1 MESTWV
7 PAGSE
12 PFGVSGGAFGVRE
25 RERERER
32 FEWQGEQLVSP
43 EEHWKCPVEQLERQE
58 EHLECPEE
66 QLGCQEEQLEC
77 PEEQLERQGEL
88 LECPEEQL
96 ERQEG
101 HVECEGEHLERREA
115 PFTCSFTY
123 LHVFSCYFDVFGCI
137 YVSQRAPRGAGAKNY
152 YGGGNE
158 LFSGG
163 QRIIK
168 NRDEGRRI
176 MRSSVLRE
184 ISEGRR
190 IIKEGAKKCTIFGP
204 KRLNT
209 RSRSTS

>member
-1 MESTWV
+1 MLGRLTPPMLS
-7 PAGSE
+7 AGALAAGFRRLRLIHRPLS
-12 PFGVSGGAFGVRE
+12 FRLLWNGDVWGAVGGVRKHWECLQDHLGCEEE
-25 RERERER
+25 R
-32 FEWQGEQLVSP
+32 LVSR
-43 EEHWKCPVEQLERQE
+43 EEH
-58 EHLECPEE
+58 
-66 QLGCQEEQLEC
+66 
-77 PEEQLERQGEL
+77 

-96 ERQEG
+96 ERQEEHLERQEEYLEG
-101 HVECEGEHLERREA
+101 QEEHLECQVEHLERREA
-115 PFTCSFTY
+115 PFTRSFTY